1 MLGMSEVDTAKMLD
15 YADINA
21 ISAVYGLGEI
31 VSYSLVDMYR
41 DREEEWTDDVK
52 NTRTQIKECKRR
64 SSVVDSI
71 LSDVFSRGDMADKMP
86 TDNVYSIM
94 ANNLRKQAVAA
105 GHTVLTTPAI
115 DEAFDVIT
123 DYIDARKR
131 GIEYTLINDDW
142 LDNVCNLIKSVCG
155 TLILLNEESEA
166 DDTSKRAHI
175 LQSIFTGYAL
185 VRIVINAELTLIPDY
200 ITTKKDDS
208 LNNYHVHRYNPAVPR
223 MRTVRAH
230 LNTLYD
236 QSKNALALVSNA
248 SEKQSREM
256 INNILN
262 GICWYEYAVYNAMVA
277 DSARVARLVSTNSKN
292 IDAYLERIEKLT
304 AQVEKGVTKAEEDLR
319 QVVSV
324 REYESYAKQLD
335 GILGKPYASGAFR
348 NINFIIDAA
357 KKGLIGTCAKLGS
370 MITAFNRFEISINT
384 SSDFLRNFISEIR
397 KSFDAPYCSHKAD
410 LWLESLS
417 ILKEAVKHMD
427 KDKADMPKY
436 CGLDYDFIISFEKTI
451 NGKEVSQYEKDMLSS
466 YLDELSEAVDAF
478 DEDRINVIA
487 GFVNISNYGFRNSIP
502 KDILSQI
509 PNVNKWKFDDN
520 SNTER
525 LIDETLRDAARE
537 YYDTITPGDHINN
550 NDAAEMAWRKLFSVR
565 KKELLEKEKEYTKG
579 QENKRIGIKK
589 QVELGRLEED
599 RDHIAPIV
607 QIKDAFAVATLTK
620 PSELIGTL
628 FAKLPVLRSS
638 VLCALIMDI
647 IFRSHV
653 HTVPIGILAMLIMT
667 TVSLAICGSDKD
679 KRREARNREGL
690 YTLLFIGITILTT
703 LIAPLVAKPIA
714 LILKMQLKNDY
725 ISAIVFGLLFTFTHA
740 WAVAYE
746 RSRNTVNK

>member
-15 YADINA
+15 YVDINA

-52 NTRTQIKECKRR
+52 NIRTQIKECKRR

-86 TDNVYSIM
+86 TGNVYSIM
-94 ANNLRKQAVAA
+94 ANNLSKQAVAA
-105 GHTVLTTPAI
+105 GHTVLTTSAI

-208 LNNYHVHRYNPAVPR
+208 LNNYHVHRYNPAMSR
-223 MRTVRAH
+223 MKTVRSF
-230 LNTLYD
+230 LNTLYS
-236 QSKNALALVSNA
+236 QSQNALALVSNA
-248 SEKQSREM
+248 NEMQSHEM

-262 GICWYEYAVYNAMVA
+262 GICWYEYVVYNEMVA
-277 DSARVARLVSTNSKN
+277 DSARAARLADANSKN
-292 IDAYLERIEKLT
+292 KEAYLKRIDTLT
-304 AQVEKGVTKAEEDLR
+304 AEVEKGTTKATESLR

-324 REYESYAKQLD
+324 KEYESYAKQLD
-335 GILGKPYASGAFR
+335 EILGKPYASGAFR
-348 NINFIIDAA
+348 NTNFIIDAA
-357 KKGLIGTCAKLGS
+357 KKGLIGTCTKLGS

-384 SSDFLRNFISEIR
+384 SSDFLRNFISEIK
-397 KSFDAPYCSHKAD
+397 KSFDVPYCSHKAD

-451 NGKEVSQYEKDMLSS
+451 DGKEVSQYEKDMLSS
-466 YLDELSEAVDAF
+466 YLDKLSEAVDAF

-502 KDILSQI
+502 RDILSQI

-525 LIDETLRDAARE
+525 LIDETLKDAARE
-537 YYDTITPGDHINN
+537 YYDTLTPGDHINN

-565 KKELLEKEKEYTKG
+565 KKELLEKEKEYT
-579 QENKRIGIKK
+579 QEQEKSRKEIIH
-589 QVELGRLEED
+589 QVALERLEED
-599 RDHIAPIV
+599 RNHIAPVV
-607 QIKDAFAVATLTK
+607 QIKDAFAVAVLIK
-620 PSELIGTL
+620 PKALISKL
-628 FAKLPVLRSS
+628 LAKLPVLRCS
-638 VLCALIMDI
+638 VLCALIMDM
-647 IFRSHV
+647 IFRSHI
-653 HTVPIGILAMLIMT
+653 HAIPIGIVAMLIMT
-667 TVSLAICGSDKD
+667 TVSLSICGSDKE

-690 YTLLFIGITILTT
+690 NTLLFIGITILTV
-703 LIAPLVAKPIA
+703 LIAPVAVKPIA
-714 LILKMQLKNDY
+714 AIFNIKLKNDY
-725 ISAIVFGLLFTFTHA
+725 VDAIISGLIFAFVHA

-746 RSRNTVNK
+746 RERNTVEK